1 MPAITVDAATDA
13 EREPDAATAAEKS
26 AVTLNYEA
34 MLAALNDLLAEI
46 REERRQAEASSN
58 IVDAQRGQEQATTQ
72 PPTYGSKR
80 TPHSPGY
87 NPKGCPPE
95 WREWPDARS
104 ATYTFSRWIVRACNR
119 FREGAPRSMIEVPHY
134 FDGEAVAWVSASTVV
149 FGRIR

>member
-1 MPAITVDAATDA
+1 MPATTVDAAKDA

-46 REERRQAEASSN
+46 REETAGRGVERCR
-58 IVDAQRGQEQATTQ
+58 DAQHGQEQATTR

-87 NPKGCPPE
+87 NPKGCPPG
-95 WREWPDARS
+95 RGVRWPDAR
-104 ATYTFSRWIVRACNR
+104 VR
-119 FREGAPRSMIEVPHY
+119 
-134 FDGEAVAWVSASTVV
+134 
-149 FGRIR
+149 

>member
-1 MPAITVDAATDA
+1 MPATTVDAATDT

-58 IVDAQRGQEQATTQ
+58 VVDAQHGQEQATTQ

-87 NPKGCPPE
+87 NPKGCPPG
-95 WREWPDARS
+95 RGVRWPGAR
-104 ATYTFSRWIVRACNR
+104 AALTRHRLTIDNAR
-119 FREGAPRSMIEVPHY
+119 PRPEPRQGLH
-134 FDGEAVAWVSASTVV
+134 DQ
-149 FGRIR
+149 

>member
-58 IVDAQRGQEQATTQ
+58 VVDAQHGQEQATTH
-72 PPTYGSKR
+72 PPQRMG
-80 TPHSPGY
+80 
-87 NPKGCPPE
+87 
-95 WREWPDARS
+95 RS
-104 ATYTFSRWIVRACNR
+104 ARRTLPDITQR
-119 FREGAPRSMIEVPHY
+119 
-134 FDGEAVAWVSASTVV
+134 VARRDVA
-149 FGRIR
+149 